1 MGIHTWYDP
10 YTSGLKCLNIF
21 TKSLL
26 PPINNIGQTAEQMTV
41 AKTQQEHK
49 DENLA
54 TSGTDRT
61 FNSFVVNSKRTTI
74 GSRDH

>member
-1 MGIHTWYDP
+1 MRRKMGIHTWYDP
-10 YTSGLKCLNIF
+10 YTSSLKYLNIF

-49 DENLA
+49 MRILPHRAQTEHL
-54 TSGTDRT
+54 TRS
-61 FNSFVVNSKRTTI
+61 
-74 GSRDH
+74 